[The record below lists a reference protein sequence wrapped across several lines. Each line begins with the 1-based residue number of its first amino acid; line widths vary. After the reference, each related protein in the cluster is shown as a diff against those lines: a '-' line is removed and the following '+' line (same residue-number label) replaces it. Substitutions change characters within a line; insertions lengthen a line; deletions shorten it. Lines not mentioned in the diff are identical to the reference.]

1 MTELTVEKIVASGA
15 KPAAAKP
22 KAEKAAAPAKKALPK
37 LRKSLRPKKPHQ
49 QRKLQQKSA
58 AVDYTKMTVAEL
70 KAAAKG
76 KGIAG
81 YTSLKKAEL
90 IAALSK

>member
-1 MTELTVEKIVASGA
+1 MPSLLLQNLKQKKLLLQPKKRTA
-15 KPAAAKP
+15 KAEDKP
-22 KAEKAAAPAKKALPK
+22 KAEKATPAKKA
-37 LRKSLRPKKPHQ
+37 
-49 QRKLQQKSA
+49 SA
-58 AVDYTKMTVAEL
+58 KVTAVDYTKMTVAEL

-90 IAALSK
+90 IDALSK